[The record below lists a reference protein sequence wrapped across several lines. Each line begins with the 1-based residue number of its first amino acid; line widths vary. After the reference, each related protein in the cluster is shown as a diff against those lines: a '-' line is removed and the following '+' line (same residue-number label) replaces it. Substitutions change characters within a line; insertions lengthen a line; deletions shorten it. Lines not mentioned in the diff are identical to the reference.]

1 MTAESTPV
9 ETPAAPGPARSRSPR
24 SDAIPSRRERSVP
37 YAGWMVIARKE
48 LGDHLLSWRFV
59 ILVLIVAAAA
69 LVPLYFAADALR
81 TSASSS
87 NQLAA
92 RFLTLFWYGPPVA
105 NGQVTLP
112 SVAGFLSIVAP
123 LLGVV
128 FAFDAV
134 NGERAQGTLPR
145 LLSQPIHRDDVI
157 NGKLAAGLAVIGL
170 VIVAVIGG
178 IAAFGIVRI
187 GIVPTAPELLRL
199 MLWILVTLVYV
210 SAWLAFG
217 MVLSV
222 VARSA
227 ATSALVGFGMW
238 AFLTFLGGFVVQLI
252 QNILAPLAG
261 ITDVTTYLNNKG
273 TQELIQRF
281 LPSTLYQEASIVLLN
296 PQVMSRDLSTP
307 TTIGGISQA
316 QQQIPSILS
325 LDQSFI
331 LIWPQVVALVA
342 VTVAFFAIAYVR
354 FMRQEVR
361 A

>member
-1 MTAESTPV
+1 MTAESTPA
-9 ETPAAPGPARSRSPR
+9 ETPAPPARSKHA
-24 SDAIPSRRERSVP
+24 DAIPSRRERSVP
-37 YAGWMVIARKE
+37 YAGWMVIGRKE

-69 LVPLYFAADALR
+69 IVPLYFAADALR
-81 TSASSS
+81 TSASTSDRI
-87 NQLAA
+87 AA

-128 FAFDAV
+128 FAFDSV

-157 NGKLAAGLAVIGL
+157 NGKFAAGLAVIGL

-178 IAAFGIVRI
+178 IAAFGIIRI
-187 GIVPTAPELLRL
+187 GIVPTAPEILRL
-199 MLWILVTLVYV
+199 MIWILVTLVYV

-261 ITDVTTYLNNKG
+261 ITDIATYLSNKG

-296 PQVMSRDLSTP
+296 PQVMSRDISTP
-307 TTIGGISQA
+307 TTIGGIAQA
-316 QQQIPSILS
+316 QQQVPSILS

-331 LIWPQVVALVA
+331 LVWPQVVALLA

>member
-9 ETPAAPGPARSRSPR
+9 ETPAPPARASRPTR
-24 SDAIPSRRERSVP
+24 TEAIPSRRERSIP
-37 YAGWMVIARKE
+37 FAGWMVIARKE

-59 ILVLIVAAAA
+59 ILVLIIAAAA
-69 LVPLYFAADALR
+69 IVPLYFAADALR
-81 TSASSS
+81 S
-87 NQLAA
+87 NADTNGRLPA
-92 RFLTLFWYGPPVA
+92 RFLTLFYYGPPVA

-112 SVAGFLSIVAP
+112 SVAQFLAIVGP

-157 NGKLAAGLAVIGL
+157 NGKFAAGLAVIGL
-170 VIVAVIGG
+170 VIVAVVAG
-178 IAAFGIVRI
+178 IAAFGIIRI

-199 MLWILVTLVYV
+199 MLWIVVTMIYV

-252 QNILAPLAG
+252 QNIVAPLAG
-261 ITDVTTYLNNKG
+261 ITDVQTYLTNTG
-273 TQELIQRF
+273 TQQLIQRL

-307 TTIGGISQA
+307 TTIGGLAQA
-316 QQQIPSILS
+316 QQQVPSILS
-325 LDQSFI
+325 LDQSLI
-331 LIWPQVVALVA
+331 LVWPQVVALVA

>member
-9 ETPAAPGPARSRSPR
+9 ETPAAPSPARSRAPR

-81 TSASSS
+81 TGASSS

-187 GIVPTAPELLRL
+187 GIVPTALELLRL
-199 MLWILVTLVYV
+199 MLWILVALVYV

-222 VARSA
+222 VTRSA

-261 ITDVTTYLNNKG
+261 ITDVSTYLNNKG

-281 LPSTLYQEASIVLLN
+281 LPSTLYQEASIVLLT
-296 PQVMSRDLSTP
+296 PQVMSRDVSTP
-307 TTIGGISQA
+307 TTIGGIAQA

-342 VTVAFFAIAYVR
+342 ITVAFFAIAYVR